1 MIYNE
6 SWQVASKQSIL
17 YIQVKLERHW
27 MIACFFEGMMSSRTH
42 LIGCFLHLHLEY
54 SIVLRN
60 TLHTHAEHT
69 GMKIDIYKI
78 LINTRLK
85 DKARLQIVKIHI
97 VVLQYF
103 IISFFLYIKENQTSL
118 FSSLVFQESN
128 QKYIIFSLTST
139 SLSTP
144 FTSNWPYCDVTNI

>member
-17 YIQVKLERHW
+17 YIQVKQERHW

-42 LIGCFLHLHLEY
+42 LIGCYLHLHLEY

-60 TLHTHAEHT
+60 TQHTHAEHT

-103 IISFFLYIKENQTSL
+103 IISFFGILKKIKRL
-118 FSSLVFQESN
+118 FSQVQFQESN
-128 QKYIIFSLTST
+128 QKYIIFSQTST
-139 SLSTP
+139 PLSMP
-144 FTSNWPYCDVTNI
+144 FTSNWPYCDVTKI

>member
-17 YIQVKLERHW
+17 YIQVKQERHW

-42 LIGCFLHLHLEY
+42 LIGCYLHLHLEY

-60 TLHTHAEHT
+60 TQHTHAEHT

-85 DKARLQIVKIHI
+85 DKARLYIVKIHI

-103 IISFFLYIKENQTSL
+103 IISFFWHIKENQTSL
-118 FSSLVFQESN
+118 FSSLVLGIKLEVYYIFTN
-128 QKYIIFSLTST
+128 QHTTVYAFYLQLAIL
-139 SLSTP
+139 
-144 FTSNWPYCDVTNI
+144 

>member
-1 MIYNE
+1 MICNE

-17 YIQVKLERHW
+17 YIQVKQERDW
-27 MIACFFEGMMSSRTH
+27 MIACFFGGMMSSRTH
-42 LIGCFLHLHLEY
+42 LIGCYLHLHLEY

-85 DKARLQIVKIHI
+85 DKTRLQIVKILI
-97 VVLQYF
+97 VYYN
-103 IISFFLYIKENQTSL
+103 ISLYLFFCILKKIKRL
-118 FSSLVFQESN
+118 FSQVQFQESN